1 MILVALVISAV
12 TFDCRWLCAQTS
24 IAGSSL
30 ALDSAGSNT
39 LSGPGYL
46 GTYLTVPAGGATI
59 NFTVNATEGGTSG
72 AAPHMNVVIADSTF
86 GLNVTNTSATNYGT
100 SNVTLPAGT
109 YFVRA
114 ERDYANSG
122 STSRAFTLNNLAV
135 NTVSGAPVTFSNSNT
150 DANALA
156 ASDTYIA
163 NFRQGPATVKLFG
176 VAPGTPVN
184 VDLSRI
190 DFNFGTA
197 IPGSSASNVNAYLGS
212 TGTVQQAKYQQALN
226 QNFNAITPENAGKWG
241 NQEGGNA
248 QPASPTMTG
257 VDAYLNYAQA
267 HNMTA
272 RAHNLIWGPTS
283 STSSSQQP
291 AWVVS
296 LLNQAAAGDTSAK
309 ANLTTAITN
318 RINYYVGGTAKRSL
332 KYSEIDVY
340 NESYHTGQNDSFAGN
355 YWNVYG
361 ASGIANIYNQVAAA
375 VAASGAT
382 TKIFVNEYNVL
393 QNNGTNYA
401 TFYVN
406 NIDQIRDAGGAVSGI
421 GIQYYPNSS
430 SGIGSG
436 NSQHSPARIESTL
449 QSLAVQGLPLSL
461 NEFGVGAGG
470 TSATVNTILTDSLRL
485 MFGSANATGFYMWG
499 FQAENGGG
507 NLFQPAAA
515 LYSVNTSDWNT
526 MTLTD
531 AGKAWQDLLGIQ
543 DWDGNPNNGWST
555 HLNAANGNAPIVNA
569 DGTINF
575 NGYYGDYKLMIGG
588 KSYDLNFTKGTSNY
602 TLLVNTTLGDFNL
615 DGQVNNADLQAMLDA
630 LKDVN
635 TFKSTNGLSDSNLLS
650 LGDFNGDHA
659 FNTADIFGMFNRL
672 VSGGGMSGV
681 PEPSTITIAAVL
693 LTLVALGGRFQ
704 SAFRARSARTSGSG

>member
-1 MILVALVISAV
+1 MAL
-12 TFDCRWLCAQTS
+12 RM
-24 IAGSSL
+24 
-30 ALDSAGSNT
+30 
-39 LSGPGYL
+39 LS
-46 GTYLTVPAGGATI
+46 
-59 NFTVNATEGGTSG
+59 
-72 AAPHMNVVIADSTF
+72 
-86 GLNVTNTSATNYGT
+86 
-100 SNVTLPAGT
+100 LPAGT

-122 STSRAFTLNNLAV
+122 STARPFTVNSLAV
-135 NTVSGAPVTFSNSNT
+135 NTVSGGAATFSNLNI

-156 ASDTYIA
+156 AANTYIA
-163 NFRQGPATVKLFG
+163 NFRQGPATVRLLG
-176 VAPGTPVN
+176 VTPGTPVN

-190 DFNFGTA
+190 AFNFGTA

-212 TGTVQQAKYQQALN
+212 TGTLQQAKYQQALN
-226 QNFNAITPENAGKWG
+226 QNFNSIAPENAGKWT
-241 NQEGGNA
+241 NQESGNT

-272 RAHNLIWGPTS
+272 RTHNLIWGPTS
-283 STSSSQQP
+283 STSTSQQP

-296 LLNQAAAGDTSAK
+296 LLNSAAAGDATAKTNLSA
-309 ANLTTAITN
+309 AITN

-340 NESYHTGQNDSFAGN
+340 NESYHTGQTDSFAGN
-355 YWNVYG
+355 YWNIYG

-375 VAASGAT
+375 VAASGAS

-393 QNNGTNYA
+393 QNNGTDYA

-406 NIDQIRDAGGAVSGI
+406 HIDQIRDAGGAVSGI
-421 GIQYYPNSS
+421 GIQYYPNSTN
-430 SGIGSG
+430 GIGA
-436 NSQHSPARIESTL
+436 NNNQHSPARIESTL
-449 QSLAVQGLPLSL
+449 QSLSVQGLPLSL

-470 TSATVNTILTDSLRL
+470 TSATVSTILTDSLRL

-499 FQAENGGG
+499 FQAENGGS

-526 MTLTD
+526 MALTD

-555 HLNAANGNAPIVNA
+555 HLNAANGNASTVNP

-575 NGYYGDYKLMIGG
+575 NGYYGAYKLTIGG
-588 KSYDLNFTKGTSNY
+588 KSYDLNFTKGTPNY
-602 TLLVNTTLGDFNL
+602 SILVNAVPGDFNF
-615 DGQVNNADLQAMLDA
+615 DGVANNADVQAMLAA
-630 LKDVN
+630 LQDLN
-635 TFKSTNGLSDSNLLS
+635 SFKSANNLSDSNLLAI
-650 LGDFNGDHA
+650 GDLNGDHA
-659 FNTADIFGMFNRL
+659 VDGADIPVMLNRL
-672 VSGGGMSGV
+672 VSGNSPAGV
-681 PEPSTITIAAVL
+681 PEPSAIWHL
-693 LTLVALGGRFQ
+693 LI
-704 SAFRARSARTSGSG
+704 SATFLARRSLNRRRRSPRPSNWHPILPSQAHAERSILAKNFW